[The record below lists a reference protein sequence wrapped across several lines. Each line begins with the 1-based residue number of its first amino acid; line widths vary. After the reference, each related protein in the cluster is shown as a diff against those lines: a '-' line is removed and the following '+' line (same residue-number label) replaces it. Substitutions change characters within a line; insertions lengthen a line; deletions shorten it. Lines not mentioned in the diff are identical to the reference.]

1 MIITYYD
8 LTESQVKAKAYSAGS
23 LYCCSDTGNIFL
35 DSVLEEVRVQLATDV
50 IICTSLPLAPA
61 ANKLYC
67 NVAVGTISTYVDGEW
82 VTLGARPQM
91 HFGNVVISGGTLTV
105 SDSRIL
111 STDTAVFVPDLS
123 VADIAGTIS
132 VRVANGSITVTSNS
146 EYDIPG
152 EVIIN

>member
-67 NVAVGTISTYVDGEW
+67 NVEVGTISTYVDGEW

-91 HFGNVVISGGTLTV
+91 HFGNVVISGGTLTI

-132 VRVANGSITVTSNS
+132 VRVANGSVTVTSNS

-152 EVIIN
+152 EIIVN

>member
-1 MIITYYD
+1 M
-8 LTESQVKAKAYSAGS
+8 TESQVKAKAYSAGS

-132 VRVANGSITVTSNS
+132 VRVTNGSVIVTSNS

-152 EVIIN
+152 EVIVN